1 MSEDNT
7 PSLSEEV
14 QSVINPVKV
23 IADHFEPDPDVEIS
37 EEV

>member
-7 PSLSEEV
+7 PGLSEEV
-14 QSVINPVKV
+14 QFVIHPVKV
-23 IADHFEPDPDVEIS
+23 TADHFEPDPDVEIS